1 VLTSHECIVSVLT
14 SHECVVSVLTSDEC
28 RERAHES

>member
-1 VLTSHECIVSVLT
+1 MLTSHECIVSVLT